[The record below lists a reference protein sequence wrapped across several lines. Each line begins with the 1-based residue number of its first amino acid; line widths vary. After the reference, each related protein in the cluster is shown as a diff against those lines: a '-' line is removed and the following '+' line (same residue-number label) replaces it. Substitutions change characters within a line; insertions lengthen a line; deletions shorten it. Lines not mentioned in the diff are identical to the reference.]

1 VESLSGQKESSELVE
16 ILAQLLERANYEKV
30 SDKSLQRAL
39 KLSSLFQV
47 RLYVDLD
54 DFEEVLLYTRGAS
67 KREETLEEFFGLW
80 RRKVRFTN
88 YDRVLMYIRL
98 KSDMDSE
105 SALGDCQPGS
115 TILKLF
121 QFSQPQA
128 EVYPGTY

>member
-1 VESLSGQKESSELVE
+1 MESLSGQKESSELVD

-67 KREETLEEFFGLW
+67 KREETLKELFW
-80 RRKVRFTN
+80 SVAQ
-88 YDRVLMYIRL
+88 
-98 KSDMDSE
+98 E
-105 SALGDCQPGS
+105 SALYQ
-115 TILKLF
+115 L
-121 QFSQPQA
+121 
-128 EVYPGTY
+128 